1 MMGHMYPKQS
11 KLFSAI
17 ICPVNYS
24 LSKGQRGRNKM
35 PKLKNISDRLS
46 LAALILLNEVY
57 SLLFSA
63 KCSEIHVFAAYS
75 LFEND

>member
-1 MMGHMYPKQS
+1 MTGRMYPKQS
-11 KLFSAI
+11 RLFCAI

-24 LSKGQRGRNKM
+24 LSKGQRGRNKT
-35 PKLKNISDRLS
+35 PKLKNVSDRLS

-57 SLLFSA
+57 SLLFSV
-63 KCSEIHVFAAYS
+63 KCSEIHLFAAYS